1 MRIFAIKQFHKW
13 AQSNGLTDDLLRNA
27 VDEVEKGIVDA
38 NLGGNLY
45 KKRIAT
51 KGRGKS
57 RSVRT
62 LLVYAASQR
71 TFFMFGFEKTDQANI
86 SQKEEKVLKIL
97 GKEYL
102 KFGEAKLTTLLKEK
116 AIFEITKGKE

>member
-1 MRIFAIKQFHKW
+1 MIKQFHKW
-13 AQSNGLTDDLLRNA
+13 AQGNELSDSLLRKA

-38 NLGGNLY
+38 KLGGNLY

-57 RSVRT
+57 GSVRT
-62 LLVYAASQR
+62 LLVYAANQR
-71 TFFMFGFEKTDQANI
+71 TFFMFGFEKADRANI
-86 SQKEEKVLKIL
+86 SREEEKALKIL

-102 KFGEAKLTTLLKEK
+102 TFSDARLTTLLKEK
-116 AIFEITKGKE
+116 MIFEITKGKE

>member
-13 AQSNGLTDDLLRNA
+13 AQSNELTDDLLRNA

-57 RSVRT
+57 GSVRT
-62 LLVYAASQR
+62 LLVYAVSRR
-71 TFFMFGFEKTDQANI
+71 TFFMFGFEKADQANI

>member
-1 MRIFAIKQFHKW
+1 MRIFAIKPFHKW
-13 AQSNGLTDDLLRNA
+13 AQNNDLTDALLRNA
-27 VDEVEKGIVDA
+27 VNEVEKGVIDA

-62 LLVYAASQR
+62 LLVCAAGKR
-71 TFFMFGFEKTDQANI
+71 TFFMFGFEKADQANI
-86 SQKEEKVLKIL
+86 SQKEEKALKIL

-102 KFGEAKLTTLLKEK
+102 EFDDAKLTTLLKEK

>member
-1 MRIFAIKQFHKW
+1 LRIFTIKPFRKW
-13 AQSNGLTDDLLRNA
+13 AQNNDLTDDLLRDA
-27 VDEVEKGIVDA
+27 VNEVEKGTVDA

-57 RSVRT
+57 GSVRT
-62 LLVYAASQR
+62 LLVYTTGKR
-71 TFFMFGFEKTDQANI
+71 TFFMFGFEKADQANI
-86 SQKEEKVLKIL
+86 SQKEEKALKIL

-102 KFGEAKLTTLLKEK
+102 KFDDAKLTILLKEK
-116 AIFEITKGKE
+116 KIFEITKGKE

>member
-1 MRIFAIKQFHKW
+1 MRIFAIKAFHKW
-13 AQSNGLTDDLLRNA
+13 AQNSDLTDGLLRDA
-27 VDEVEKGIVDA
+27 VNEVERGIVDA

-57 RSVRT
+57 GSVRT
-62 LLVYAASQR
+62 LLVYAAGKR
-71 TFFMFGFEKTDQANI
+71 TFFIFGFEKAAQANI
-86 SQKEEKVLKIL
+86 SQKEEKALKIL

-102 KFGEAKLTTLLKEK
+102 KFDDDKLTALLKEK

>member
-1 MRIFAIKQFHKW
+1 LRIFAIKQFHKW
-13 AQSNGLTDDLLRNA
+13 AQSNELTDDLLRNA

-57 RSVRT
+57 GSVRT
-62 LLVYAASQR
+62 LLVYAVSRR
-71 TFFMFGFEKTDQANI
+71 TFFMFGFEKADQANI

>member
-1 MRIFAIKQFHKW
+1 MRIFAIKPFHRW
-13 AQSNGLTDDLLRNA
+13 AQNSDLTGNLLRNA
-27 VDEVEKGIVDA
+27 VNEVEKGIVDA

-57 RSVRT
+57 GSVRT
-62 LLVYAASQR
+62 LLVHAAGER

-86 SQKEEKVLKIL
+86 SQKEEKALKVL

-102 KFGEAKLTTLLKEK
+102 KFDDAKLTTLLKEK
-116 AIFEITKGKE
+116 AIFEITEGKE